1 MKRIFTMLILGMA
14 TISLLAGCGANSTA
28 KDSPSP
34 STVNVQSTPVATA
47 VATPVP
53 TITEKPAGEVMSRI
67 KKSGILKVA
76 FEGTYTPF
84 NFLNDKKEYDGFD
97 VDISNEIAKRLGVK
111 TEFLATQW
119 EGLIGGLKA
128 DKFDI
133 IIAQM
138 SITDERKKSVDFT
151 VPYVVTGGVLI
162 TRKDTTDITKMED
175 LKGKKVG
182 VGAGTTFEEAAK
194 KIDGAVVKS
203 YKSSNDYLQDL
214 LNKRLDVII
223 NDQLRM
229 AYTIKE
235 KSLPVQ
241 IASDIVT
248 EDNIGMA
255 IKLENGDFVEA
266 VNTAISDMK
275 KDGTYE
281 SLFMKWFGVKPSVK

>member
-1 MKRIFTMLILGMA
+1 MERKFKMLMLGMV
-14 TISLLAGCGANSTA
+14 TLTMLAGCGAASTA
-28 KDSPSP
+28 KNSPSATNE
-34 STVNVQSTPVATA
+34 SSTPAPAATTVIA
-47 VATPVP
+47 A
-53 TITEKPAGEVMSRI
+53 TEKPAGEAMSRI

-84 NFLNDKKEYDGFD
+84 NFLNEKKEYDGFD
-97 VDISNEIAKRLGVK
+97 VDISNEIAKHLGVK
-111 TEFLATQW
+111 ANFIATQW

-138 SITDERKKSVDFT
+138 SITEERKKSVDFT
-151 VPYVVTGGVLI
+151 DPYVVTGGVLI
-162 TRKDTTDITKMED
+162 TRKDTSNITKLED

-182 VGAGTTFEEAAK
+182 VGAGTTFEDAAK
-194 KIDGAVVKS
+194 KVEGADVHS

-223 NDQLRM
+223 NDKLRM

-235 KSLPVQ
+235 KNLAIQ
-241 IASDIVT
+241 ITSDIVS

-255 IKLENGDFVEA
+255 IKKENGDFVVA
-266 VNTAISDMK
+266 VNKALSDMK
-275 KDGTYE
+275 QDGTYE
-281 SLFMKWFGVKPSVK
+281 SLFMKWFGVKPNAK

>member
-1 MKRIFTMLILGMA
+1 MKRIFKMLMLGMA
-14 TISLLAGCGANSTA
+14 TISLLAGCGAASTA
-28 KDSPSP
+28 KNSPSA
-34 STVNVQSTPVATA
+34 VINQSTPA
-47 VATPVP
+47 VTIAATPVV
-53 TITEKPAGEVMSRI
+53 TNTEKPAGVVMSRI
-67 KKSGILKVA
+67 KKSGVLKVA

-162 TRKDTTDITKMED
+162 TRKDTSDITKMAD

-194 KIDGAVVKS
+194 KIEGAVVKS

-235 KSLPVQ
+235 KSLPIQ

-248 EDNIGMA
+248 VDNIGMA
-255 IKLENGDFVEA
+255 IKLQNADFVEA

-281 SLFMKWFGVKPSVK
+281 SLFMKWFGVKPSAK